1 MREAELYPAV
11 KRHFEGLGYAVY
23 AEVPAPH
30 GGYVDLL
37 AVREPVTVAVE
48 LKPWFSRGAVRQTG
62 RNKRYVWE
70 SYVAVPNGVRI
81 PPRRR
86 GALKRHRAG
95 LLLVKVA
102 TGDASGQAAEADSEV
117 QVEVEARRLAPAW
130 TVREAFGPHLHGALA
145 LVYAAALGGV
155 PTRKRVSASSLLVE
169 KIKESLEG
177 HGGLANIDQILAD
190 IRPWN
195 YFRNPRG
202 GVRWILERRFQ
213 SLGPDLWTLKRGPRA
228 SSPRRNR
235 RKPANYT
242 LPLESLVR
250 THLPDTLHLPACTQ
264 HPAPAGGLS
273 EFAEGRPAVAPG
285 ASRVCHPARHR
296 GDAAAG
302 TPRRAGCLFSL
313 AMSPRDGDA
322 AGNLGPAPDS
332 RQRTGTLRSSS
343 MFVPALRSQP
353 AG

>member
-250 THLPDTLHLPACTQ
+250 THLPDTYICLPAPSILPLPGDYLSLLKDGQRSRRARVVSATQ
-264 HPAPAGGLS
+264 HAIVETPQRELRAG
-273 EFAEGRPAVAPG
+273 PAVFFPW
-285 ASRVCHPARHR
+285 RCPREMEMPQETLVLRLIPVKEQAR
-296 GDAAAG
+296 
-302 TPRRAGCLFSL
+302 
-313 AMSPRDGDA
+313 
-322 AGNLGPAPDS
+322 
-332 RQRTGTLRSSS
+332 
-343 MFVPALRSQP
+343 
-353 AG
+353 